1 MRATLLGGK
10 PRIDNK
16 PYCASLSLSKPLENI
31 LGVKAV
37 NAVNAYIA
45 STTNKKDITRRCYLL
60 MVLMIM
66 ILPNVAKAQWGFDVS
81 SVEAYINDHKK
92 QRSLLLARS
101 TLEYSNQLLHDYS
114 QKETGEYKTLNV
126 ELDKYTR
133 AFDVIDVMYQSLRT
147 VLNVKSTYENVSE
160 RISDYKRLLE
170 DFNRKV
176 VKRKHI
182 ALADTMLL
190 SINARAI
197 KQIAAD
203 GELLYKSVNDL
214 VLYATGAAAC
224 STSDLIMVLEAVNN
238 SLDNIERH
246 LNRAYIETWRYV
258 QVRMGYWKEKVYRTK
273 TKAEILDD
281 AFGRWRKAGK
291 LGKGE

>member
-1 MRATLLGGK
+1 MRTTLMIVMLLTLL
-10 PRIDNK
+10 P
-16 PYCASLSLSKPLENI
+16 
-31 LGVKAV
+31 
-37 NAVNAYIA
+37 NA
-45 STTNKKDITRRCYLL
+45 
-60 MVLMIM
+60 
-66 ILPNVAKAQWGFDVS
+66 AKAQWGFDVS

-147 VLNVKSTYENVSE
+147 LMNVKSTYENVSE

-190 SINARAI
+190 SINTKAI
-197 KQIAAD
+197 KQIAVD
-203 GELLYKSVNDL
+203 GEQLYKSVNDL

-224 STSDLIMVLEAVNN
+224 TTSDLIMVLEAVNN

-273 TKAEILDD
+273 TTAEILDD

>member
-16 PYCASLSLSKPLENI
+16 PCCASLSLSKPLENI
-31 LGVKAV
+31 PGGKAV

-45 STTNKKDITRRCYLL
+45 NTTNKKDITRRCCLL

-66 ILPNVAKAQWGFDVS
+66 FLPNVAKAQWGFDVS

-160 RISDYKRLLE
+160 RIGDYKRLLE

-203 GELLYKSVNDL
+203 GEQLYKSVNDL

-238 SLDNIERH
+238 SLNNIERH